1 MVECFWQRVGVS
13 HSLRLSIVKYCLQP
27 RSWAKGGDAKV
38 RKSHSLE
45 EIIRAVLPVV
55 EAGGYDL
62 IDAVWGSSF
71 NRRTL
76 TLFVDKPG
84 GVLLD
89 ECQSLSRKIGDLL
102 DERELVAG
110 SYVLEVSSP
119 GAERPLKGPQDYIRF
134 EGRYAL
140 VRTREPL
147 PEVGTAEVYGYLRG
161 LAAEAVMLEVA
172 EGKVISIPLAQIA
185 KARLA
190 IKF

>member
-1 MVECFWQRVGVS
+1 M
-13 HSLRLSIVKYCLQP
+13 
-27 RSWAKGGDAKV
+27 

-45 EIIRAVLPVV
+45 EIIQAVEPVV

-62 IDAVWGSSF
+62 IDVVWGSSF

-76 TLFVDKPG
+76 TLFVDKPS

-89 ECQSLSRKIGDLL
+89 ECQSLSRQIGDLL
-102 DERELVAG
+102 DEHELVTG

-119 GAERPLKGPQDYIRF
+119 GAERPLKKTRDFERF
-134 EGRYAL
+134 VGRYAL
-140 VRTREPL
+140 IMTREPL
-147 PEVGTAEVYGYLRG
+147 QDVGATEVYGYLRG
-161 LAAEAVMLEVA
+161 LEAEAVICEVA
-172 EGKVISIPLAQIA
+172 DGKIVHIPLAQIA